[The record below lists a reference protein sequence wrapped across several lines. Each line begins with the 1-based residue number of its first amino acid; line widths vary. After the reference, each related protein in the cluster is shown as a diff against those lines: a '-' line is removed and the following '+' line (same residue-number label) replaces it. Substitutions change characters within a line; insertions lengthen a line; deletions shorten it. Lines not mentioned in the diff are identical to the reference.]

1 MQVHRALVRRCVNTS
16 RSAIR
21 RSARLLGRGLPLD
34 VRQRLLLWADRRRF
48 PGGFELS
55 MGLLDDLRRTDPDAL
70 HRFLWSNH
78 LAYAARYDV
87 SRKFGRHNINPTR
100 HLLFRQMHD
109 YFRSRGVD
117 PDHQIRSIFEVG
129 CSMGYLLR
137 HVEEEVFPR
146 AGVLHG
152 LDIDRHAVESGTT
165 HLNGLG
171 SLVRLH
177 HADLDGTA
185 RTMAGRIYD
194 VVFCC
199 GVLMYV
205 NQQTAQEVLRTMFR
219 HARWLV
225 GLVCLAHPDGDR
237 APARVSSPR
246 DSDGA
251 YIHDV
256 KHMVREA
263 GGKVV
268 FSEWV
273 GTRTSGS
280 SPSHVI
286 LAEPSEDKP

>member
-1 MQVHRALVRRCVNTS
+1 MQVHRALARRCVNTS

-21 RSARLLGRGLPLD
+21 HSARLLGYYIPLD
-34 VRQRLLLWADRRRF
+34 LRQRLLLWVNTRRF
-48 PGGFELS
+48 PGGFDMS

-78 LAYAARYDV
+78 LAYAARYQV

-100 HLLFRQMHD
+100 RLLFRQMHD
-109 YFRSRGVD
+109 YFRARGID
-117 PDHQIRSIFEVG
+117 PHHQVRSVFEVG

-137 HVEEEVFPR
+137 HVEEEIFPR
-146 AGVLHG
+146 AGILHG
-152 LDIDRHAVESGTT
+152 LDIDRHAIESGMA
-165 HLNGLG
+165 HLNGLD
-171 SLVRLH
+171 SRVRLH
-177 HADLDGTA
+177 HADLENTA
-185 RTMAGRIYD
+185 RMMAGRKYD

-205 NQQTAQEVLRTMFR
+205 NQQMAQEVIRTMFR

-225 GLVCLAHPDGDR
+225 GMICLAPPEGDR
-237 APARVSSPR
+237 APTGASSPR

-256 KHMVREA
+256 KHMIREA
-263 GGKVV
+263 GGRTV
-268 FSEWV
+268 FSEWI
-273 GTRTSGS
+273 GTKVSGS

-286 LAEPSEDKP
+286 LAEPSEDRA